1 MYLPG
6 DLTISKAIQNDML
19 GTVRVPTTVHIESAS
34 RTLPRPSRATF
45 PSHTLG
51 MSREKG
57 D

>member
-19 GTVRVPTTVHIESAS
+19 GTVRLPTSAHMESAS
-34 RTLPRPSRATF
+34 RIPPRRSRATF
-45 PSHTLG
+45 PSHAPG